1 MKINKIALAISIAA
15 VSSLSQASMTGLNLN
30 GAAHWYADSFTA
42 TGSGFPFGPGAG
54 SYDLVEG
61 QFTDMFS
68 PSGNVGGG
76 LYVDSFSGNSMAIL
90 TSGDGDPRLYS
101 SSTGDFSF
109 DVYGLAASAG
119 FNSIQLQIKNRGTT
133 SGDGGTPLF
142 DGNAPASE
150 VLSVVDGGANSVSTY
165 VWDFSPGSW
174 APHSTKSITFSSF
187 APHKSYDAFAITA
200 NPVPVPAAA
209 WLFGSALLGLAGLRK
224 KK

>member
-30 GAAHWYADSFTA
+30 GAAHWYADSFNP

-54 SYDLVEG
+54 AYDLVEG
-61 QFTDMFS
+61 QFTDMMGAGGS
-68 PSGNVGGG
+68 VGGG
-76 LYVDSFSGNSMAIL
+76 LYVNSFSGSSMAIL
-90 TSGDGDPRLYS
+90 TSGGGDPRLYS
-101 SSTGDFSF
+101 SATGDFSF
-109 DVYGLAASAG
+109 DIYGMSASVG
-119 FNSIQLQIKNRGTT
+119 FTSIQLQIKNTGTT

-142 DGNAPASE
+142 DGNAPGSE

-209 WLFGSALLGLAGLRK
+209 WLFGSALLGLAGLRRK
-224 KK
+224 K